1 MNRLPYSSKDRL
13 GSQQASPR
21 LSLLPISFVDQVLPP
36 SKLTPSNMPAV
47 SPASLWPTLVTT
59 TMFLGFVGL
68 TAIASSDSF
77 RCRWLTST
85 LVGVAR
91 TVAVAVATGTMARAA
106 AIIKRPSDS
115 LRMAS
120 SYHLWPVSFESIAQ
134 WVPTANAVLGALG
147 RVPDHRLRGIFPKSW
162 RSGE

>member
-21 LSLLPISFVDQVLPP
+21 LSLMTISLVDQVLPP

-91 TVAVAVATGTMARAA
+91 TVAVAVATRTMARAA

-120 SYHLWPVSFESIAQ
+120 SYHLW
-134 WVPTANAVLGALG
+134 
-147 RVPDHRLRGIFPKSW
+147 
-162 RSGE
+162 SGELRVYCAIDSDRNAILSYSGVAGSQTWRPSP